1 VVISSGRRISLMTPS
16 CRSESGM
23 ALSPNTDG
31 AYLILKLYE
40 VEKMLVLIFFD
51 NATHM
56 DAGVLVIARFLLP
69 VALLLICKNV
79 ISQDKDL
86 QRYGK
91 DTQDL
96 RITLKALRKSR

>member
-1 VVISSGRRISLMTPS
+1 MTPS
-16 CRSESGM
+16 CRSESEM

-56 DAGVLVIARFLLP
+56 G
-69 VALLLICKNV
+69 CWW
-79 ISQDKDL
+79 
-86 QRYGK
+86 GK
-91 DTQDL
+91 DTEICEL
-96 RITLKALRKSR
+96 PLKL